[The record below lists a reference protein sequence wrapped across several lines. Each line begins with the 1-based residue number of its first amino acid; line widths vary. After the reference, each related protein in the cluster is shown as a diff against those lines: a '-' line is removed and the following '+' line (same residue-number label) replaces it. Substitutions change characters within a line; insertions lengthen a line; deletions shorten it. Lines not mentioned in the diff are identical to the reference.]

1 MQRSGRKF
9 YRWLPKT
16 QKTYRQSA
24 LLVQVH
30 GAVWTCIIKERNTR
44 KYEYVIHL
52 ATIASS
58 WNDIDIE
65 SKPKSKFP
73 YYSTVCSKNH
83 KTRISLNSSPIFN
96 VKIALELC

>member
-1 MQRSGRKF
+1 MLMVGHAAQWK
-9 YRWLPKT
+9 KI
-16 QKTYRQSA
+16 
-24 LLVQVH
+24 LLTVSTICTSP

-83 KTRISLNSSPIFN
+83 KTHISLNSSPIFN